1 MNGSWY
7 TIFASSASVYLGI
20 GVGSTVRWLN
30 WLTEEADHSLLRL
43 TVRVLYPCLI
53 FSVVKDSPAL
63 KQPGNLLLPPLVG
76 FGTMALGMA
85 LALAVARLRR
95 GASGLNDAPQQ
106 RTFATCVGIFNY
118 GFVPIPLIKMLY
130 DDQTLGVLMV
140 HNLGCELAVWTLAV
154 TLLRGS
160 LGRRWWQSMLNAPS
174 ITIGVALVVNFL
186 NAGQCLPLFVE
197 RVIEWLGES
206 SVPLSLILIGAIVA
220 DEIKG
225 GAGGL
230 LWINRVKIIAWSLLL
245 RLLLLP
251 SLFLLV
257 AWLLPCSLE
266 LKRVIVVMAAMPSG
280 TFPIVMARHYGGD
293 PAVALRVAM
302 STSLVSLLTIP
313 LWITFGTRLL
323 HLAP

>member
-30 WLTEEADHSLLRL
+30 WISEEADQSLLRL

-76 FGTMALGMA
+76 FGTMALG
-85 LALAVARLRR
+85 LAVAMAVARLNRS
-95 GASGLNDAPQQ
+95 ANGLSDAPQR
-106 RTFATCVGIFNY
+106 RTFATCVGLFNY
-118 GFVPIPLIKMLY
+118 GFVPIPLVKMLY

-140 HNLGCELAVWTLAV
+140 HNLGCEVALWTVAVM
-154 TLLRGS
+154 LLSGT
-160 LGRRWWQSMLNAPS
+160 LGRGWWRSMLNAPS
-174 ITIGVALVVNFL
+174 ITIVVALAVNFL
-186 NAGQCLPLFVE
+186 DAGSHLPLFVE
-197 RVIEWLGES
+197 RVVTWMGES

-220 DEIKG
+220 DEIQG

-230 LWINRVKIIAWSLLL
+230 LRSDRLKIIGWSLLL

-251 SLFLLV
+251 IAFLAI
-257 AWLLPCSLE
+257 AWFLPCSLE
-266 LKRVIVVMAAMPSG
+266 LKRVMVVMAAMPSG

-293 PAVALRVAM
+293 PAVALRVAL
-302 STSLVSLLTIP
+302 STSVVSLVTIP

-323 HLAP
+323 HLTP